1 MSDTTLALGRL
12 PLNLSLY
19 AKVAAHEA
27 KLQNDVVRLCGCLF
41 DRVALN
47 RAPGV
52 SIRLARNG
60 GLHINVSIVIR
71 YGADVNAVGTAVQ
84 EAILDGVQRISDR
97 PVATVNV
104 TVAGFEVAKPERK
117 PYEKDPVS

>member
-12 PLNLSLY
+12 PLDLSLY

-27 KLQNDVVRLCGCLF
+27 KLQADVVRLCGCLL
-41 DRVALN
+41 DRLALN

-60 GLHINVSIVIR
+60 GLHINVAIVVR
-71 YGADVNAVGTAVQ
+71 YGADVKTVGMAVQ
-84 EAILDGVQRISDR
+84 HAVLNGVQRISDR
-97 PVATVNV
+97 PVAAVNV
-104 TVAGFEVAKPERK
+104 VVAGFEVARPERK
-117 PYEKDPVS
+117 PYEKDAVP